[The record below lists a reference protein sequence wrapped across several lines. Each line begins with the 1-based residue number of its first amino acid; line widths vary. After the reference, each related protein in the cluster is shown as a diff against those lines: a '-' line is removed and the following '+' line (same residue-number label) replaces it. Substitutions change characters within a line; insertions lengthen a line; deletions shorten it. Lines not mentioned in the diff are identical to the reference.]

1 MNKLESNDG
10 RNRVGIY
17 LQEMGKFPLLSK
29 KEEREIGQKA
39 KNGDEG
45 AKKQLIESNLRLVV
59 FMATKYLGYLDGK
72 LTFLDLIQAGNV
84 GLSEAAEKF
93 DPERN
98 TKFSTYARYWIRLRI
113 SRALREQRLIHLPF
127 AVLEELNRSKK
138 ISNRYLEERGRQ
150 PTFEEL
156 VQETGLPVEKVKKI
170 LQLPKVIT
178 SLEKPVRGDTSWN
191 PTVIADFV
199 PDQNTV
205 NPEKVIQKKELKK
218 LTINALSSLR
228 PREDKVLRMRQ
239 GIGEKRNYTL
249 QEIGNDFQV
258 TKEWTRQIEKMALEK
273 LRHPKRKR
281 LLEGLLE

>member
-1 MNKLESNDG
+1 MKSNDG
-10 RNRVGIY
+10 KNPVGVY
-17 LQEMGKFPLLSK
+17 LQEIGKFPLLSR
-29 KEEREIGQKA
+29 KEEKEIGQKA

-59 FMATKYLGYLDGK
+59 SIATKYLGYLDGK
-72 LTFLDLIQAGNV
+72 LTFLDLIQEGNV
-84 GLSEAAEKF
+84 GLSEAIKKF
-93 DPERN
+93 DPKIA
-98 TKFSTYARYWIRLRI
+98 KFSTYAGWWIRLRI

-127 AVLEELNRSKK
+127 DVLEELNRFKK
-138 ISNRYLEERGRQ
+138 ISTCYLQKKSRQ
-150 PTFEEL
+150 PTIEEL
-156 VQETGLPVEKVKKI
+156 AQETGLPVEKVKKI

-218 LTINALSSLR
+218 RTIEALSSLR
-228 PREDKVLRMRQ
+228 PREEKVIRMRQ

-249 QEIGNDFQV
+249 QEIGDEFGV
-258 TKEWTRQIEKMALEK
+258 TREWTRQIEKMALEK